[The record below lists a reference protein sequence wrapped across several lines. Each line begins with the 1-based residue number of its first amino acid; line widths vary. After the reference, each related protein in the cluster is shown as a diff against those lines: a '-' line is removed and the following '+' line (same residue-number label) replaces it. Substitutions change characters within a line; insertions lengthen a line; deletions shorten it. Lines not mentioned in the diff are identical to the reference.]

1 MMFRLFDTLSFT
13 LERIKQHRVLVLWVI
28 VGLSVATTLAMS
40 LSLYVD
46 SVYSDLLQSRLG
58 NPPYAFRFRYL
69 GAWNGNVTTEDVSS
83 ASAAIQNRMV
93 QLIGL
98 PVQRD
103 VRFVR
108 GGSWSIA
115 LDSQSLGTFSL
126 GTLDGA
132 TDQMTIVDGQWPP
145 PQSAGSNDPLP
156 VLAPETM
163 LETMGLQVGDQ
174 LTAQGA
180 GGATLKVQIAALWR
194 PVDANDPAWIF
205 PPKFFDQILLVRPD
219 DLGRVLAG
227 NAKPVDEVD
236 WYLVFNGA
244 GVRTSDVSGLLSSI
258 ANGQREVGAV
268 LPGIRFDL
276 SPVDGL
282 KAFNKE
288 VTSLTQQLF
297 IIIAPVGGLVMYFV
311 SLVADLLVSRQQA
324 EDVKLRSRGMSRRAL
339 LTIHILMWL
348 LLVGAALV
356 VGIIAAPEVVRLV
369 GQTSSFLSFTGTS
382 SVSHVVF
389 TPQAIGLGAITAL
402 IAASSGLILAWRT
415 TRQNINSYQRAVVR
429 EGKAW
434 WQRAYLDLLM
444 LLPAGYVLYTL
455 YRQGGIVANAET
467 PFSDPLTFVG
477 PTLFA
482 LGMTL
487 LFLRIWP
494 WVLAAAARLI
504 GLTRNISLLMA
515 LRELTR
521 AGRRYR
527 GALLMMAFTLSLT
540 GFTAS
545 MASTLDRSLEDTVNY
560 QVGADLVLVTAAE
573 AQTESSQD
581 TTTGQ
586 TTYTVTGYNLPPTA
600 DLMTIKGVAN
610 VSRVGRYPAQLTV
623 NNQNISGTI
632 LGVDRASMAAVTLFR
647 NDYASQPPANLFNE
661 LAGQR
666 TGILIDRQAAQK
678 YNLAIGQQVTLQVQ
692 ALNTWYQTRVPI
704 VDYVDYFPTLNP
716 GDGFFAIGNLD
727 PIFELVGTV
736 LPYDYWLSLYPGTS
750 LSSVLNQVQAINFP
764 VLHWQAPTAALE
776 AARAQPAR
784 RGVLGFL
791 SVGFVA
797 SIALTLIAAII
808 QNTAS
813 FQGQTTQLGTL
824 RAMGLGSAAVGVY
837 VVILEGLAALSG
849 ILSGTSIG
857 VGTTLLF
864 LPLLD
869 FSGGLPPYLIRVAWN
884 DTVFVYAV
892 FAGVLFF
899 VTLLTTILL
908 SRQRVAT
915 IIRLG
920 EA

>member
-1 MMFRLFDTLSFT
+1 MYHVFDTLSFT
-13 LERIKQHRVLVLWVI
+13 LERIKQHRILVLWVI

-69 GAWNGNVTTEDVSS
+69 GAWNGNVTAEDVSS
-83 ASAAIQNRMV
+83 ASGAIQKRMV

-108 GGSWSIA
+108 GGSWSMA
-115 LDSQSLGTFSL
+115 MDSQSFGTFSL

-132 TDQMTIVDGQWPP
+132 NDQMAIVDGQWPP
-145 PQSAGSNDPLP
+145 PQPTGANDPLP

-174 LTAQGA
+174 LTAQGT
-180 GGATLKVQIAALWR
+180 GGTSLQVKIAALWR
-194 PVDANDPAWIF
+194 PVNPNDPAWIF

-227 NAKPVDEVD
+227 TAKPVDEVD

-244 GVRTSDVSGLLSSI
+244 GVRTSDVSGLLSNI
-258 ANGQREVGAV
+258 ANGQREVSAV
-268 LPGIRFDL
+268 LPGVRFDL
-276 SPVDGL
+276 SPVEGL
-282 KAFNKE
+282 TA
-288 VTSLTQQLF
+288 F
-297 IIIAPVGGLVMYFV
+297 IIVAPVGGLVLYFV
-311 SLVADLLVSRQQA
+311 SLVAELLVSRQQP

-339 LTIHILMWL
+339 LTVHILMWL
-348 LLVGAALV
+348 LLAGAALG
-356 VGIIAAPEVVRLV
+356 VGIVAAPEVVRLV

-389 TPQAIGLGAITAL
+389 TSQAIGLGAITGL

-415 TRQNINSYQRAVVR
+415 TRQNINSYQRAIVR

-444 LLPAGYVLYTL
+444 LFPAGYVLYTL
-455 YRQGGIVANAET
+455 WRRGGIVANAET

-494 WVLAAAARLI
+494 WVLALAARLL
-504 GLTRNISLLMA
+504 GFTRNISVLMA

-521 AGRRYR
+521 SGRRYR

-573 AQTESSQD
+573 AQTTSSQD
-581 TTTGQ
+581 TSTGQ

-600 DLMTIKGVAN
+600 DLLTIKGVEN

-632 LGVDRASMAAVTLFR
+632 LGVDRANLAAVTLFR
-647 NDYASQPPANLFNE
+647 NDYASKPLANLLNE

-666 TGILIDRQAAQK
+666 TGILVNRQTAQK

-704 VDYVDYFPTLNP
+704 VDFVDYFPTLNP
-716 GDGFFAIGNLD
+716 ADGFFAIGNLD
-727 PIFELVGTV
+727 PIFEMVGTV
-736 LPYDYWLSLYPGTS
+736 LPYDYWLSLKPNTS
-750 LSSVLNQVQAINFP
+750 LQSVLNQVQAINFP
-764 VLHWQAPTAALE
+764 VLHWQAPAAALA
-776 AARAQPAR
+776 AARAEPAR

-824 RAMGLGSAAVGVY
+824 RAMGLASAAVGVY

-869 FSGGLPPYLIRVAWN
+869 FSGGLPPYLIRVAWS
-884 DTVFVYAV
+884 DTVIVYAV

-920 EA
+920 EV